1 MLSPASSKLA
11 TFAEAPAAV
20 GKAETDAVAAIP
32 GTRIESVTADL
43 IQIHIEREN
52 SALARVH
59 LQVHV
64 PARYPE
70 EPLIPEVSNSQL
82 PLPLLKKITALGQKE
97 SEGRKG
103 SPQLVAMVK
112 PIRDFVCENR
122 FVPCW
127 KELRKS
133 MQLVT
138 EKGGVARAN
147 DKTGELHLKIPAD
160 KYELTATL
168 TVAEEYPAGKG
179 VSFAVKKSNFPAA
192 MTTQFEA
199 QAVELV
205 RRCVAGFSP
214 EDAKKTFHRQGAPT
228 MPKTSTD
235 GPKISNSAEHMRSL
249 KNDMAF
255 LKRASDLREV
265 QHVCDRARRGGAS
278 VIAHCVLR

>member
-1 MLSPASSKLA
+1 MLSPASSSKLA

-20 GKAETDAVAAIP
+20 GKAETDAVAEIP
-32 GTRIESVTADL
+32 GTHIESVTADL

-59 LQVHV
+59 LRVHV

-70 EPLIPEVSNSQL
+70 EPLIPEVSNPQL

-97 SEGRKG
+97 SESRKG

-147 DKTGELHLKIPAD
+147 EKSGELHLKIPAD

-179 VSFAVKKSNFPAA
+179 VTVVVKKSSFPAA

-214 EDAKKTFHRQGAPT
+214 EDAMKTFHRQGAPT

-265 QHVCDRARRGGAS
+265 QCACGGESRGPS
-278 VIAHCVLR
+278 VTRVLLR